1 MTLRVLY
8 DGKAFIR
15 HRRSGITRYLSELIH
30 EFRAHPDLGVDP
42 VTPYRWVA
50 NSHLAEGWPGY
61 TQVPLPGRLR
71 PAVLERLNA
80 RRIRR
85 GSDGADLVHH
95 SLYEPSSL
103 ETWRAPHRVC
113 TIYDFTFEHFPEFLR
128 EWGDHLEAKQLFI
141 ERCDAL
147 ICISQAT
154 HDDLL
159 RFHPGLDKPSFVV
172 PLGVGEEFFDPEP
185 AQISGLPDRYML
197 YVGNRH
203 PHKNVDLLLSAFAE
217 IRSKYSDLQ
226 LVLVGAYLP
235 AETARLEELGI
246 ADRTVR
252 LRVSDRELPWIYR
265 GAEAFVFP
273 SRYEGFGLPVLE
285 AMAAGCPVAMSNAP
299 ALLELGSEVALVFD
313 PDDRDTLVGLI
324 ERLLTDPDLADDM
337 RGKGRHRAGEFTWR
351 RTAELTVSA
360 YDQAVSR

>member
-15 HRRSGITRYLSELIH
+15 QHRSGVTRYLSELIR
-30 EFRAHPDLGVDP
+30 EFKTNPGLGVDP

-50 NSHLAEGWPGY
+50 NSHLAESLPGY
-61 TQVPLPGRLR
+61 TRIPLPRR
-71 PAVLERLNA
+71 VRAQVLNVLNA
-80 RRIRR
+80 RRIR
-85 GSDGADLVHH
+85 GSSDGADLVHH

-103 ETWRAPHRVC
+103 ETWCAPRRVC
-113 TIYDFTFEHFPEFLR
+113 TIYDFTFEHFPQFL
-128 EWGDHLEAKQLFI
+128 EWDDHLEAKELFI

-154 HDDLL
+154 HDDLI
-159 RFHPGLDKPSFVV
+159 RFHPGLDKPSAVV

-185 AQISGLPDRYML
+185 APIRGLPERYVL

-217 IRSKYSDLQ
+217 IHSNYPSVH
-226 LVLVGAYLP
+226 LVLAGAYLP
-235 AETARLEELGI
+235 EETARLEELGI

-252 LRVSDRELPWIYR
+252 LRVSDRQLPWLYHR
-265 GAEAFVFP
+265 AAAFAFP

-285 AMAAGCPVAMSNAP
+285 ALAAGCPVAMSNAP
-299 ALLELGSEVALVFD
+299 ALLELGSDVALVFD
-313 PDDRDTLVGLI
+313 PDDRDTLAGQI
-324 ERLLTDPDLADDM
+324 ERLLTDRSLADSL
-337 RGKGRHRAGEFTWR
+337 REKGRRRAEEFTWR

-360 YDQAVSR
+360 YDQAVGR

>member
-1 MTLRVLY
+1 MLY

-15 HRRSGITRYLSELIH
+15 HRRSGVTRYLSELIH
-30 EFRAHPDLGVDP
+30 EFRAHPELGIDP
-42 VTPYRWVA
+42 MTPYRWVA

-71 PAVLERLNA
+71 PAVLERMNA

-85 GSDGADLVHH
+85 GSDGADLVHY

-103 ETWRAPHRVC
+103 ETWRARSRVC
-113 TIYDFTFEHFPEFLR
+113 TIYDFTFEHFPQFLR
-128 EWGDHLEAKQLFI
+128 EWGDHLEAKELFI

-159 RFHPGLDKPSFVV
+159 HFHPGLDKPALVV
-172 PLGVGEEFFDPEP
+172 PLGVGQEFLEP
-185 AQISGLPDRYML
+185 KPARIRGLPDRYLL

-217 IRSKYSDLQ
+217 IRPRYPDLN

-235 AETARLEELGI
+235 DETARLKELGI
-246 ADRTVR
+246 EDRTVR
-252 LRVSDRELPWIYR
+252 MRVPDRELPWLYHR
-265 GAEAFVFP
+265 AEAFVFP

-285 AMAAGCPVAMSNAP
+285 AMAASCPVAMSNAP
-299 ALLELGSEVALVFD
+299 ALLELASDVALVFD
-313 PDDRDTLVGLI
+313 PDDRDALAGLI
-324 ERLLTDPDLADDM
+324 ERLLTDREEAERL
-337 RGKGRHRAGEFTWR
+337 RVEGRRRAGEFTWR

-360 YDQAVSR
+360 YDQAVGK